1 MKISQGEV
9 SALRQGNQLERDS
22 SETITYHPLP
32 KLVGQSILGRIS
44 SGIAA
49 LGVILGLQA
58 SLLLRAQSPL
68 PDNFNPGA
76 NGSVSSLAVMA
87 DGKILLGGGF
97 TTLGGQVRDRIGRL
111 NPNGTLDTGF
121 NPGANGVV
129 SSLAV
134 QADGKILVGGRFT
147 ALDGQ
152 VRHYIGRLNSDGTL
166 DAGFNPSCS
175 AYVES
180 LAVQTDGKILV
191 GGAFTSLS
199 GQTRNYI
206 GRLNPD
212 GTLDTGF
219 NPGADL
225 TVYSL
230 TVQADGKILAGGS
243 FTTMGGEAR
252 SRIARLSADGTLDSG
267 FNPGASGG
275 SVASMVVQAD
285 GKILV
290 GGDFWQ
296 LGGRPRSYIGRLNL
310 NGMVDTNFNPGANY
324 VVSSMSL
331 QTDGKIL
338 VGGLFEAL
346 GGQARNH
353 IGRLNPDGTL
363 DTGFNPGAS
372 VGVSS
377 LAIQA
382 DGKVLVGGPFGVLGG
397 QIRKSIGRLNVT
409 EPATKSLTYDGSTIT
424 WSRGGSSPEVWR
436 TTFDWSSDGLLWTP
450 LGEGTRLPGGWR
462 RTNAIVPTQV
472 TIRARGFVAGGGFNA
487 SGWFVEDFLGPLVWI
502 AQPVSRT
509 NDAGSTATFGG
520 AVGGTPPL
528 SYQWFK
534 GGVAVTDG
542 GRIAG
547 ATTGWLTLTNV
558 LGADAGDYQLVVSNS
573 YGARTSV
580 VATLTV
586 NEPVITV
593 PPVSQNREPGENAT
607 LNVTAHGTTL
617 GYQWWKDGEV
627 LTGRTGASISLTNL
641 SLADAGVYWVVV
653 TSPYGSATSSVAWLT
668 VNGTTVEARFRLS
681 ASSYVSSLA
690 VQADGK
696 ILLGGGFTT
705 LGGETRNY
713 IGRLNP
719 NGTLDTGFNPGA
731 SGSVS
736 SLAVQA
742 DGKILVGGSFWELG
756 GQSRNRIGR
765 LNPDGTL
772 DTGFNPGASS
782 DVESIVVQAD
792 GKILVGGGFTNL
804 GGQTRK
810 YIGRLNLN
818 GTLDTGFDPGA
829 DRNVHSLAMQA
840 DGKILVGGSFTNLG
854 GQLRN
859 RIGRLNPDGTP
870 NTGFDPGADGSVNG
884 GPVYSLVVQA
894 DGKILVGGYFNMLG
908 GQLRNYIGRLDPD
921 GTLDRAFNPGAD
933 NQVSSMVLQADGKIL
948 VGGSFTNLADQPR
961 KYIGRLNSDGTPDT
975 GFNPGASSYVYS
987 LAVQADGKIL
997 VGGFFTTLGG
1007 QTRNRIGRLNATEPP
1022 TQSLTYDGSAIAW
1035 LRGSSSPELW
1045 RTTFDWSSDGLL
1057 WTSLGEGTR
1066 VPGGWQWTGAAV
1078 PAFTTIRARGFV
1090 AGDDNASGWF
1100 VENLIWYAGALPL
1113 TVERGLGGLSNL
1125 FAFSTTTTRNQAL
1138 VVEASSNLVNWVPV
1152 YTNAPTNGLFQYS
1165 DPSLASNSFRFYRAY
1180 QMP

>member
-1 MKISQGEV
+1 M
-9 SALRQGNQLERDS
+9 RQGNQLERDS
-22 SETITYHPLP
+22 SETTTYHPLP

-87 DGKILLGGGF
+87 DGKILVGGGF
-97 TTLGGQVRDRIGRL
+97 TTLSGQVRNRIGRL

-121 NPGANGVV
+121 NPGADGVV

-147 ALDGQ
+147 TLDGQ
-152 VRHYIGRLNSDGTL
+152 MRHYIGRLNWDGTL
-166 DAGFNPSCS
+166 DVGFNPSCS

-180 LAVQTDGKILV
+180 LAVQPDGKILV
-191 GGAFTSLS
+191 GGAFTSLG
-199 GQTRNYI
+199 GQTRNYV

-219 NPGADL
+219 NPGAGR
-225 TVYSL
+225 TVNSL
-230 TVQADGKILAGGS
+230 AVQADGKVLIGGS
-243 FTTMGGEAR
+243 FTALGGETR
-252 SRIARLSADGTLDSG
+252 NRIGRLNSDGTLDTG
-267 FNPGASGG
+267 FNPGASD
-275 SVASMVVQAD
+275 SVSSLVVQTD

-290 GGDFWQ
+290 GGVFRQ
-296 LGGRPRSYIGRLNL
+296 LGGRTRGYIGRLNI
-310 NGMVDTNFNPGANY
+310 NGTVDTDFNPGANY
-324 VVSSMSL
+324 VVSSMAL

-338 VGGLFEAL
+338 VGGLFDTL

-363 DTGFNPGAS
+363 DTGFYPGAS
-372 VGVSS
+372 LGVSS

-382 DGKVLVGGPFGVLGG
+382 DGKILVGGPFGVLGG
-397 QIRKSIGRLNVT
+397 QIRSSIGRLNAT
-409 EPATKSLTYDGSTIT
+409 EPATQSLTYDDSTIT
-424 WSRGGSSPEVWR
+424 WLRGGTSPEVWR

-450 LGEGTRLPGGWR
+450 LGEGIRVPSGWQ
-462 RTNAIVPTQV
+462 RTSAIVSTQN

-487 SGWFVEDFLGPLVWI
+487 SGWFVEDFLGPLAWI

-509 NDAGSTATFGG
+509 NDASSTATFGG
-520 AVGGTPPL
+520 AIGGTPPFN
-528 SYQWFK
+528 YQWFK
-534 GGVAVTDG
+534 GGGAVTDG

-547 ATTGWLTLTNV
+547 ATTGWLTLSNV
-558 LGADAGDYQLVVSNS
+558 LGADAEDYHLVVSNS

-586 NEPVITV
+586 NDPVISV
-593 PPVSQNREPGENAT
+593 SPVSQNREPGGDAT
-607 LNVTAHGTTL
+607 LSVTAQGTAL
-617 GYQWWKDGEV
+617 VYQWWKDGEA
-627 LTGRTGASISLTNL
+627 LTERTQASISLTNL
-641 SLADAGVYWVVV
+641 SAEDAGVYWVVAS
-653 TSPYGSATSSVAWLT
+653 SPYGSATSSVAWLT

-782 DVESIVVQAD
+782 DVESMVVQAD
-792 GKILVGGGFTNL
+792 GKILVGGSFTNL

-818 GTLDTGFDPGA
+818 GTLDTGFDPVA
-829 DRNVHSLAMQA
+829 DRNVHSLAMQP

-870 NTGFDPGADGSVNG
+870 DRFNPGADGSVNG

-894 DGKILVGGYFNMLG
+894 DGMILVGGYFNMLG
-908 GQLRNYIGRLDPD
+908 GQTRNYIGRLNPD
-921 GTLDRAFNPGAD
+921 GTLDTGFNPEANNRVD
-933 NQVSSMVLQADGKIL
+933 SLAMQADGKIL
-948 VGGSFTNLADQPR
+948 VGGYFTSLGGQARNS
-961 KYIGRLNSDGTPDT
+961 IGRLNSDGTPDT
-975 GFNPGASSYVYS
+975 GFNPGTGGVPVPLVYS

-997 VGGFFTTLGG
+997 VGGSFTTLGG
-1007 QTRNRIGRLNATEPP
+1007 QTRKYIGRLNATGPI
-1022 TQSLTYDGSAIAW
+1022 TQSLSCDHSTITW
-1035 LRGSSSPELW
+1035 LRGGSSPELW
-1045 RTTFDWSSDGLL
+1045 RTTFDWSSDGLM

-1113 TVERGLGGLSNL
+1113 TVERGLGGLSKL
-1125 FAFSTTTTRNQAL
+1125 FAFSTTTTRNQAV
-1138 VVEASSNLVNWVPV
+1138 VVETSSNLVNWVPV
-1152 YTNAPTNGLFQYS
+1152 YTNAPSNGLFQYS
-1165 DPSLASNSFRFYRAY
+1165 DPSPASNSFRFYRAY